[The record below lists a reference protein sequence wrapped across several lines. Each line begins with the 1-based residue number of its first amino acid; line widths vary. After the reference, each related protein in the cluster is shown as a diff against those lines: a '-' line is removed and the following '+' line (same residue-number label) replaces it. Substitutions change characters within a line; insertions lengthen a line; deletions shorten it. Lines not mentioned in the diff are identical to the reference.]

1 MHTLLQDLRY
11 STRQLIRSPGFTL
24 TAVISLALG
33 IGAATA
39 VFSVIYA
46 VLLSPY
52 PYPAADRIVRL
63 TVESKAGAGDPVYLN
78 GAEIQT
84 LRQSPVVDSVL
95 AMDEN
100 TLMLTGQELPETVRA
115 VSLISSNFQD
125 LGVPPALGR
134 GLWPFDAVDGQ
145 EPQPV
150 VVLSYRFW
158 RRHYSSDPDVLGR
171 TLQLDHRS
179 LKIVGVAARR
189 FTWGGG
195 DVYLPLK
202 LMRDPGRTSII
213 DLLLR
218 PGISRAAA
226 DAALQPLVE
235 QFASY
240 MPNDFPDV
248 FKVRVQGLNDWVV
261 SSMGGTLYLLFGA
274 VMLLLA
280 IGCGNVSIL
289 LLARGTARQHE
300 LAVRTAVG
308 ASRLRII
315 RQLLTESLLLAA
327 VGATLGVLTAYGAL
341 ALIQRLLPQSAFASE
356 ATIRINL
363 PVLFFS
369 IAVALGTGVLFGL
382 WPALELSQ
390 THIGRIMRSSTRR
403 LAGSVRG
410 RRTHSMLIAGQVA
423 LTLLL
428 LASAGSSMKGFAQL
442 IHEPLGYD
450 PHNVMAIGIPLRA
463 SSYGTWPARAAY
475 FEQLR
480 EKVAETPGV
489 ITAAISTD
497 ATPPRNGWI
506 MGFEVLGKPMAPGAG
521 ALFDSSGS
529 EIGSVNLISPEYFAA
544 LRIPVLQ
551 GRIWSDAENNKGA
564 HVAVINRTLAQR
576 YFPNGDAIGHSLK
589 SGGLEGNPA
598 TVLSPP
604 NIGATWFQIVGI
616 VGDARNDGLRNASR
630 PAVYVP
636 YTFSMGEGTEIL
648 VRSQV
653 PPLTLLHAVRE
664 QLRALNPDQTN
675 GGAYDLES
683 RLTYEPE
690 WQQEHL
696 AAWIFG
702 SFAWLALALAA
713 VGLHSVVSYTVAQRT
728 NEFGIRLALGARR
741 ADLLRIVFRS
751 ALGSMGTG
759 IFAGV
764 ALSLA
769 LSRIIATWAQGNAR
783 DPIILLA
790 GTILLGLVAGLA
802 CAIPARRA
810 SKVDPIIALRCE

>member
-11 STRQLIRSPGFTL
+11 SARQLIKSPGFTL

-46 VLLSPY
+46 VLMSPY

-63 TVESKAGAGDPVYLN
+63 TTQSVAGSGDPVYLN

-84 LRQSPVVDSVL
+84 LRQSPVVESVL
-95 AMDEN
+95 ALDFQTM
-100 TLMLTGQELPETVRA
+100 MLTGQDLPENVDT
-115 VSLISSNFQD
+115 VSLISNGFQD
-125 LGVPPALGR
+125 LGVPPVLGR
-134 GLWPFDAVDGQ
+134 GLWPSDAVDGQ
-145 EPQPV
+145 EPRPV
-150 VVLSYRFW
+150 ALLSYRFW
-158 RRHYSSDPDVLGR
+158 REHYLSNPDVLGR
-171 TLQLDHRS
+171 TLQLDH
-179 LKIVGVAARR
+179 KNFEIVGVAAPR

-202 LMRDPGRTSII
+202 LMRDPGRTVIVN
-213 DLLLR
+213 LLLR
-218 PGISRAAA
+218 PGVSRASA
-226 DAALQPLVE
+226 DAALQPLLE

-240 MPNDFPDV
+240 MPQDFPDV
-248 FKVRVQGLNDWVV
+248 FRVHVEGLNDWVV

-300 LAVRTAVG
+300 LAVRTAIG
-308 ASRLRII
+308 AGRIRII

-327 VGATLGVLTAYGAL
+327 TGAMVGVLTSYGAL
-341 ALIQRLLPQSAFASE
+341 ALIHSLLPRSPFASE
-356 ATIRINL
+356 AVIRINL

-369 IAVALGTGVLFGL
+369 VAVALGTGVLFGL
-382 WPALELSQ
+382 WPALQLSHTHTGELMQ
-390 THIGRIMRSSTRR
+390 AGARR
-403 LAGSVRG
+403 VAGSIRG
-410 RRTHSMLIAGQVA
+410 RRAHSMLIAAQVA

-428 LASAGSSMKGFAQL
+428 LAGAGSSMKGFAQL
-442 IHEPLGYD
+442 IHQPLGYD
-450 PHNVMAIGIPLRA
+450 PHNVMALGIPLREN
-463 SSYGTWPARAAY
+463 SYRTWAARAAY

-480 EKVAETPGV
+480 EKVAATSGV
-489 ITAAISTD
+489 TAAAISTD

-506 MGFEVLGKPMAPGAG
+506 IGFEILGKPATNPPM
-521 ALFDSSGS
+521 GS
-529 EIGSVNLISPEYFAA
+529 ANLISPQYFAA
-544 LRIPVLQ
+544 LGIPLLQ
-551 GRIWSDAENNKGA
+551 GRIWSDAENYNGA
-564 HVAVINRTLAQR
+564 HVAVINHTLAQR

-589 SGGLEGNPA
+589 LPGIEGNPA
-598 TVLSPP
+598 TILSPP
-604 NIGATWFQIVGI
+604 NIGNSWLQIVGI
-616 VGDARNDGLRNASR
+616 VEDARNDGLRSVAR

-636 YTFSMGEGTEIL
+636 YTFSMAEGMEIL

-653 PPLTLLHAVRE
+653 PPLTLQHAVRE
-664 QLRALNPDQTN
+664 QLRTINPDQPTFA
-675 GGAYDLES
+675 GDLET

-702 SFAWLALALAA
+702 AFAWLALALAA

-728 NEFGIRLALGARR
+728 NEFGIRMALGARR
-741 ADLLRIVFRS
+741 GDLLRMVFRS
-751 ALGSMGTG
+751 ALGSLGAG
-759 IFAGV
+759 ILAGV

-769 LSRIIATWAQGNAR
+769 LGQVIAKWAQWNSR
-783 DPIILLA
+783 DPVILLA
-790 GTILLGLVAGLA
+790 GTILLALVSGLA
-802 CAIPARRA
+802 CAIPAHRA
-810 SKVDPIIALRCE
+810 SKVDPMIALRCE

>member
-11 STRQLIRSPGFTL
+11 SARQLIKSAGFTL
-24 TAVISLALG
+24 TAVLSLALG

-46 VLLSPY
+46 ALVSPY

-63 TVESKAGAGDPVYLN
+63 TVDSKAGAGDPVVLN

-84 LRQSPVVDSVL
+84 LRQSPVVESVL
-95 AMDEN
+95 TMDYN
-100 TLMLTGQELPETVRA
+100 ALMLTGQDLPENVNA
-115 VSLISSNFQD
+115 VSLISNAFQD
-125 LGVPPALGR
+125 LGVPPLLGR
-134 GLWPFDAVDGQ
+134 GIWPSDAVDGQ

-150 VVLSYRFW
+150 VLLSYKFW
-158 RRHYSSDPDVLGR
+158 RKHYLSNPDVLGH
-171 TLQLDHRS
+171 TLQLDHKN
-179 LKIVGVAARR
+179 LEIVGVAAPR
-189 FTWGGG
+189 FAWGEG

-202 LMRDPGRTSII
+202 LMRDPGRTSVIN
-213 DLLLR
+213 LLLR
-218 PGISRAAA
+218 PGVSPAAA

-248 FKVRVQGLNDWVV
+248 FKVHVQGLNDWVV
-261 SSMGGTLYLLFGA
+261 SSLGGTLYLLFGA

-300 LAVRTAVG
+300 LAVRTAIG
-308 ASRLRII
+308 AGRLRII
-315 RQLLTESLLLAA
+315 RQLLTDSLLLAA
-327 VGATLGVLTAYGAL
+327 IGAGLGVLTSYGAL
-341 ALIQRLLPQSAFASE
+341 ALIQRLLPRSAFASE
-356 ATIRINL
+356 VTIRINL
-363 PVLFFS
+363 PVLLFS
-369 IAVALGTGVLFGL
+369 VTVALGTGVLFGL
-382 WPALELSQ
+382 WPALQLSRTQ
-390 THIGRIMRSSTRR
+390 IGQIMQSGTRR
-403 LAGSVRG
+403 VAGSVRG
-410 RRTHSMLIAGQVA
+410 RRTHSMLIAAQVA

-428 LASAGSSMKGFAQL
+428 LAAAGSSMKGFAQL
-442 IHEPLGYD
+442 IHQPLGYD

-529 EIGSVNLISPEYFAA
+529 EIGSVNLIGPEYFAA
-544 LRIPVLQ
+544 LRIPVLA

-576 YFPNGDAIGHSLK
+576 YFPNGDAIGHSLR

-616 VGDARNDGLRNASR
+616 VGDARNDGLRSAPR
-630 PAVYVP
+630 PSIYVP

-648 VRSQV
+648 VRSEV
-653 PPLTLLHAVRE
+653 PPLTLLRAVRE
-664 QLRALNPDQTN
+664 QLRAINPDQIN
-675 GGAYDLES
+675 GADDLET

-690 WQQEHL
+690 WQQEHI

-702 SFAWLALALAA
+702 AFAWLALALAA
-713 VGLHSVVSYTVAQRT
+713 IGLHSVASYTVAQRT
-728 NEFGIRLALGARR
+728 NEFGIRLALGAQRG
-741 ADLLRIVFRS
+741 DLLRIVFRS
-751 ALGSMGTG
+751 ALGSMGAG

-769 LSRIIATWAQGNAR
+769 LSQIIAKWAQGNAR
-783 DPIILLA
+783 DPVILLA
-790 GTILLGLVAGLA
+790 GTIILGLVSALA

-810 SKVDPIIALRCE
+810 SKVDPLVALRFE